1 MDNDKVLRTYDEI
14 CNTALIN
21 LFGLSKN
28 MKTINIELYDL
39 NSYNSKFMLMT
50 ARNVQAITG
59 KKIKIKCGF
68 WDLVKFKW
76 KNKKNKDLKHTK
88 EMSVN
93 SFIFLNDLKQ
103 AFEADNDVFEKIY
116 KEFYE
121 ENEKCQQS

>member
-1 MDNDKVLRTYDEI
+1 MDNNSVLKTYDEI
-14 CNTALIN
+14 CNAALIN

-39 NSYNSKFMLMT
+39 NSYSSKFMLIT
-50 ARNVQAITG
+50 ARNVQSITG
-59 KKIKIKCGF
+59 KKIKIKCNF

-76 KNKKNKDLKHTK
+76 KDKKNRDLKHTK

-103 AFEADNDVFEKIY
+103 AFKADDDVFEKIY

>member
-1 MDNDKVLRTYDEI
+1 MDKDKVLRTYDEI
-14 CNTALIN
+14 CNAALIN

-28 MKTINIELYDL
+28 MKTINIELDEFY
-39 NSYNSKFMLMT
+39 SYNAKFMLMV

-59 KKIKIKCGF
+59 KQIRIKCCF

-88 EMSVN
+88 EMSIN
-93 SFIFLNDLKQ
+93 SNVFLDDLRK
-103 AFEADNDVFEKIY
+103 AFEVDDDIFEKIY

>member
-1 MDNDKVLRTYDEI
+1 
-14 CNTALIN
+14 
-21 LFGLSKN
+21 
-28 MKTINIELYDL
+28 MKTINIELDEF
-39 NSYNSKFMLMT
+39 YNYNAKFMLMV

-59 KKIKIKCGF
+59 KQIRIKCCF

-88 EMSVN
+88 EMSIN
-93 SFIFLNDLKQ
+93 SNVFLDDLRK
-103 AFEADNDVFEKIY
+103 AFEVDDDIFEKIY